1 MIVSERHEVI
11 HTYESEVVDFVKTRD
26 RALAPVIEWADAN
39 PLVYRICTEAR
50 SKAWGDGSS
59 KYLACE
65 HGSSPDAIL
74 ARLRAFRRYLESPIE
89 PERFETW
96 SARHTLSIYTHK
108 DFRSGFMKQFDGTY
122 DRGCAYVDY
131 TRKTLDE
138 VIQRFRAWCG
148 HMFET
153 RAILLNDEVVWEGCN
168 HDKSRKRNSMG
179 LLMCNDCGREIVE

>member
-1 MIVSERHEVI
+1 VIVSEKRTVI
-11 HTYESEVVDFVKTRD
+11 HTYQSEIIDEVRTLDK
-26 RALAPVIEWADAN
+26 ALAPVIEWADGH
-39 PLVYRICTEAR
+39 PLVYRICMENR
-50 SKAWGDGSS
+50 SRAWGNKST

-74 ARLRAFRRYLESPIE
+74 SRIRAFRRYCEADFNPV
-89 PERFETW
+89 RFETW
-96 SARHTLSIYTHK
+96 SARHTFAIYEHK
-108 DFRSGFMKQFDGTY
+108 DFRSGYIKQFDGKY

-138 VIQRFRAWCG
+138 VVQRFRAWCG
-148 HMFET
+148 NMFET

-179 LLMCNDCGREIVE
+179 LLMCNDCGREIAE